1 MPFPLAPTA
10 RTPAHFYDPCCV
22 VMARVCFL
30 LATGALCATA
40 WAPVTLPRTG
50 DRVVA
55 AARKPATEVTT
66 SEPETSESDRRL
78 FTAVLVVPFIVEG
91 VISVAELVA
100 PVERKPVLKDDD
112 ADVAARLA
120 RKLA

>member
-1 MPFPLAPTA
+1 MSA
-10 RTPAHFYDPCCV
+10 
-22 VMARVCFL
+22 
-30 LATGALCATA
+30 
-40 WAPVTLPRTG
+40 
-50 DRVVA
+50 
-55 AARKPATEVTT
+55 
-66 SEPETSESDRRL
+66 SEPETSESDRRF

-91 VISVAELVA
+91 VISIAELVA

>member
-1 MPFPLAPTA
+1 MERQWLGSA
-10 RTPAHFYDPCCV
+10 RSSDVCCFS
-22 VMARVCFL
+22 MC
-30 LATGALCATA
+30 GQSSC
-40 WAPVTLPRTG
+40 VTHSS
-50 DRVVA
+50 
-55 AARKPATEVTT
+55 ES

-100 PVERKPVLKDDD
+100 PVERKPVLKEDD

-120 RKLA
+120 QKLA